1 MFGYKA
7 SEYDK
12 KVYEEELK
20 DFLPDK
26 IIDTHVH
33 VFKNDFLLKKST
45 TWVGKVMHEC
55 PLEDIRRTFLDMLP
69 GKTVKA
75 VMMGGP
81 TQNHAKGNTYIHGC
95 IACGETGLF
104 CTKFDT
110 DLKLIEDAIVNK
122 GFKGIKP
129 YPANRP
135 SYIPLGESRIFDF
148 LPHEHLKLL
157 NELGSV
163 VLLHIGR
170 DKRLK
175 DPVNVA
181 QLMEIEEK
189 YPNLKLIVA
198 HIGRA
203 YSPEDLGD
211 AFETLKHTKNMM
223 FDFCANTLS
232 EAIEECLKAVGPK
245 RLMYGTD
252 MPVTKMRMRRITEN
266 GNYINIV
273 PKGLYGDVSGDVHM
287 RETENEELTCF
298 LYEELRAFKRAAQNL
313 KLTKEDINDVFY
325 TNASKLYG
333 IEF

>member
-45 TWVGKVMHEC
+45 TWVGKVMYEC
-55 PLEDIRRTFLDMLP
+55 PLEDIRRTFVDMLP
-69 GKTVKA
+69 GKMVKA

-81 TQNHAKGNTYIHGC
+81 TYDHAKGNTYIHGC

-104 CTKFDT
+104 CTKYDT

-148 LPHEHLKLL
+148 LPHDQLKLL
-157 NELGSV
+157 NDLGSV

-181 QLMEIEEK
+181 QLIEIEEK

-252 MPVTKMRMRRITEN
+252 MPVTKMRMRRISEN
-266 GNYINIV
+266 GTYINIV

-287 RETENEELTCF
+287 RETEGEELTCF
-298 LYEELRAFKRAAQNL
+298 LYEELRVFKRAAQNL

>member
-12 KVYEEELK
+12 KVYEEELR

-33 VFKNDFLLKKST
+33 LSKAEFLTKEST
-45 TWVGKVMHEC
+45 TWVGKVSREC
-55 PLEDIRRTFLDMLP
+55 IYEDIKQTFLDILP
-69 GKTVKA
+69 GKQVKPVIMA
-75 VMMGGP
+75 MP
-81 TQNHAKGNTYIHGC
+81 TRDHLRGNTYIEDC
-95 IACGETGLF
+95 IKQGEAGLF

-110 DLKLIEDAIVNK
+110 PLIDIEAAITK
-122 GFKGIKP
+122 RGFKGIKP
-129 YPANRP
+129 YPGNRP
-135 SYIPLGESRIFDF
+135 LYIPMNEVRIFDF
-148 LPHEHLKLL
+148 MPHEQLKLL
-157 NELGSV
+157 NDLGSV
-163 VLLHIGR
+163 ALLHIGR

-287 RETENEELTCF
+287 RETEGEELTCF
-298 LYEELRAFKRAAQNL
+298 LYEELRAFKKAAQNL
-313 KLTKEDINDVFY
+313 GLSKEDINDVFY